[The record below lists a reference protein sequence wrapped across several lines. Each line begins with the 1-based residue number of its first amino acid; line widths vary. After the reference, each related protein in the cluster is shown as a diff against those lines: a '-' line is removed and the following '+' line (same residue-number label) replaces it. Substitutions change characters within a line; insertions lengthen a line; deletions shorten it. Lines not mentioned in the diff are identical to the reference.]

1 MSTTVATRAC
11 ALEGKV
17 ALVLGGSRGIGAA
30 IVRRLSAE
38 GATVAFTYAASRE
51 QAELLAKEICAS
63 GLRARAVCADSSDGD
78 AIAAALE
85 EVVSAYGK
93 LDILVVNAGILIR
106 GALDAVSLADFD
118 RMLAVN
124 VRGVFIAVQAAVPYL
139 PAGGRI
145 VTIGSVNAERTAFPG
160 GSVYSMTKGAVASM
174 VRGIAIDLAPRGIT
188 VVNVQPGPTKTDMT
202 PDEYIPTLRKL
213 IPLQRLGTPD
223 EIASLVTYLVGPE
236 SSFITGTSFTIDGGY
251 LS

>member
-1 MSTTVATRAC
+1 MSTTVATGAR

-38 GATVAFTYAASRE
+38 GATVAFTYAASHG

-63 GLRARAVCADSSDGD
+63 GLRARAVWADSSDSD

-93 LDILVVNAGILIR
+93 LDILVVNAGILIT
-106 GALDAVSLADFD
+106 GAIDAVSLADFD

-124 VRGVFIAVQAAVPYL
+124 VRGVFVAVRAAVSYL

-145 VTIGSVNAERTAFPG
+145 VTIGSVNAERAAFPG
-160 GSVYSMTKGAVASM
+160 ASVYSMTKGAVASM

-202 PDEYIPTLRKL
+202 PEEYIPTLQNL

-223 EIASLVTYLVGPE
+223 EIASLVSYLVGPE